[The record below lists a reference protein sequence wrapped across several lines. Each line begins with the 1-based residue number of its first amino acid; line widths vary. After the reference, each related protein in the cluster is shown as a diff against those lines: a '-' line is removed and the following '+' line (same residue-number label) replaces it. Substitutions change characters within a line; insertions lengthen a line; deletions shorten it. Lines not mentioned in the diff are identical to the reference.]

1 MLGSLRQGRNRVNPK
16 RVARKECAIL
26 ATLRFATKKPWVID
40 IHCRRSNLLSA
51 TWAETMSST
60 REKLM
65 TMKSRET
72 LNPIDWRSMH
82 ALGLPAGSI
91 RALLAV
97 LVFGTV
103 WGMLLVRPSQEVPD
117 YLSDLMFVI
126 MGHYFATRK
135 RSAAIGVSGDEPGPP
150 PLFLPRGSIRL
161 VLAAGSTA
169 VAAVLYQ
176 RGVFARIDRNPG
188 VTTLLLIGG
197 FLFGVILNT
206 VVGWWRARVN
216 RGHRSIEDVQALV
229 AVAAGLVLV
238 ALVWNRLIPIVPP
251 ADVDAVFKGWGH
263 LGRLGPEHLLAAVI
277 GFYYGSR
284 S

>member
-1 MLGSLRQGRNRVNPK
+1 M
-16 RVARKECAIL
+16 AI
-26 ATLRFATKKPWVID
+26 
-40 IHCRRSNLLSA
+40 
-51 TWAETMSST
+51 E
-60 REKLM
+60 
-65 TMKSRET
+65 SRET

-82 ALGLPAGSI
+82 ALGLPAGSV
-91 RALLAV
+91 RAFLAV
-97 LVFGTV
+97 VVFATV

-135 RSAAIGVSGDEPGPP
+135 RSAAVGVSGDEAGPP
-150 PLFLPRGSIRL
+150 PLYLPRGSIRL
-161 VLAAGSTA
+161 VLAAGSAA

-176 RGVFARIDRNPG
+176 RGVLTRIDRNPG

-216 RGHRSIEDVQALV
+216 RGHRAIEDMQAL
-229 AVAAGLVLV
+229 AAIGAGLVLV
-238 ALVWNRLIPIVPP
+238 ALVWNRLFPIMPP
-251 ADVDAVFKGWGH
+251 DEVDALFKGWGH

>member
-1 MLGSLRQGRNRVNPK
+1 
-16 RVARKECAIL
+16 
-26 ATLRFATKKPWVID
+26 
-40 IHCRRSNLLSA
+40 
-51 TWAETMSST
+51 
-60 REKLM
+60 M

-72 LNPIDWRSMH
+72 LTPNDWRRMH

-97 LVFGTV
+97 LVFATV

-135 RSAAIGVSGDEPGPP
+135 RSAAIEVSGDEPGPP
-150 PLFLPRGSIRL
+150 PLYLPRGSIRL
-161 VLAAGSTA
+161 FLAAGSAA
-169 VAAVLYQ
+169 VAVILYQ
-176 RGVFARIDRNPG
+176 RGVLTRIDRNPG

-197 FLFGVILNT
+197 FLFGVILNSA
-206 VVGWWRARVN
+206 VGWWRERVQ
-216 RGHRSIEDVQALV
+216 RGHKAIEDVQALA
-229 AVAAGLVLV
+229 AVGAGLALV
-238 ALVWNRLIPIVPP
+238 ALVWNRLFPIVSPGEM
-251 ADVDAVFKGWGH
+251 DAIFQDWGH

-277 GFYYGSR
+277 GFYFGSR